1 MKTLSGRSIV
11 VVGAGALGSACAVAA
26 ARAGGRVTLIDSAP
40 LAANASGMAAG
51 MLAPAFESAL
61 DPISAGQFRLLSAAR
76 DLWPGFVE
84 DLGPTGL
91 DRCGALLKASDDVLE
106 AVWGRL
112 RAQGC
117 AIELTGDQLFTPE
130 DWRVEPRLAL
140 AAFRQA
146 LLDLG
151 AQASRAQ
158 ATRLES
164 GALHFD
170 DGLSVAFD
178 DLVLACGYGGW
189 PLAPEL
195 SILTPIKGQLLRYV
209 DAGPRE
215 GPILRGEGGYLA
227 PGMAGAVVG
236 ATMEAGR
243 SDLAIDL
250 LATERLKAQAARL
263 YPGLAA
269 AKAESFTGIR
279 AATPD
284 GLPMIGRSAMP
295 GVWLATGARRNGWL
309 FAPLAAKLILEAMT
323 GAEDHAGKDSVF
335 APGRF
340 PAASAGAEHDGNADL

>member
-11 VVGAGALGSACAVAA
+11 VVGAGALGSACALAA

-40 LAANASGMAAG
+40 LAANASGIAAG

-61 DPISAGQFRLLSAAR
+61 DPVSAGQFVLLSAAR
-76 DLWPGFVE
+76 DLWPGFVD

-91 DRCGALLKASDDVLE
+91 DRCGALLKASDHVLE
-106 AVWGRL
+106 AAWGRL

-117 AIELTGDQLFTPE
+117 RVELTGDQLFTPD
-130 DWRVEPRLAL
+130 DWRIEPRLAL

-146 LLDLG
+146 LIDLG
-151 AQASRAQ
+151 GQTIRAQ
-158 ATRLES
+158 ATRIES
-164 GALHFD
+164 GVLHLD
-170 DGLSVAFD
+170 DGSSVGFD
-178 DLVLACGYGGW
+178 ALVLACGFGGW

-195 SILTPIKGQLLRYV
+195 SVLTPIKGQLLRYA

-215 GPILRGEGGYLA
+215 GPILRGERGYLA
-227 PGMAGAVVG
+227 PGMEGAVVG

-243 SDLAIDL
+243 SDLAVDS
-250 LATERLKAQAARL
+250 LATERLRAQAARL

-269 AKAESFTGIR
+269 AKAEPFTGIR

-284 GLPMIGRSAMP
+284 GLPMIGASSTP

-309 FAPLAAKLILEAMT
+309 FAPLAAKLIIEAMT
-323 GAEDHAGKDSVF
+323 GNEDHAWKAAVF

-340 PAASAGAEHDGNADL
+340 PAGSAGAEHDGNADL